1 MSDSA
6 PRAARA
12 LMVQG
17 TGSGVGKSFLV
28 AALCR
33 AYAQRGVS
41 VRPFK
46 AQNMSNNAAVTADGS
61 EIGRA
66 QAIQARAAR
75 AFPTVDMNPI
85 LLKPMNDRRAEVVVH
100 GRGRPELQQLPWHDR
115 RSALWSYVTQSFE
128 RLTEEAELVV
138 VEGAGSPA
146 EINLCASDIVNM
158 AVAREWDIPTLVVA
172 DIDRG
177 GAFAA
182 LYGTWALLDPL
193 DRALIAG
200 FVLNKFRGDPTLLEP
215 APSELERLTG
225 VPTVGVVPFERH
237 LLPDEDAQTLERERG
252 DSGPVVGAIR
262 LPHLSNYDEL
272 DPLVGDGRVR
282 LRWIVDPT
290 ELDDVVAV
298 ILPGSRNT
306 IADLVWLRSTG
317 LAGRLSERAKE
328 GLPML
333 GLCGGLQMLGEVVTD
348 PSGVEAGG
356 EERGL
361 GLLPIRTTLAPE
373 KTTRLFDG
381 EVDVPFLGGVDRR
394 FRLRGYEIHHG
405 RSQPTGPIDEWR
417 SEEGRVIGYSHG
429 SIGATYLHGFL
440 ENDGVRSMWLATIGI
455 QGESGLRWNER
466 IEAELDRVA
475 SLVAEAIDL
484 DRLWDLAEPG
494 R

>member
-1 MSDSA
+1 
-6 PRAARA
+6 
-12 LMVQG
+12 
-17 TGSGVGKSFLV
+17 
-28 AALCR
+28 
-33 AYAQRGVS
+33 
-41 VRPFK
+41 
-46 AQNMSNNAAVTADGS
+46 
-61 EIGRA
+61 
-66 QAIQARAAR
+66 
-75 AFPTVDMNPI
+75 
-85 LLKPMNDRRAEVVVH
+85 
-100 GRGRPELQQLPWHDR
+100 
-115 RSALWSYVTQSFE
+115 
-128 RLTEEAELVV
+128 
-138 VEGAGSPA
+138 
-146 EINLCASDIVNM
+146 
-158 AVAREWDIPTLVVA
+158 
-172 DIDRG
+172 
-177 GAFAA
+177 
-182 LYGTWALLDPL
+182 
-193 DRALIAG
+193 
-200 FVLNKFRGDPTLLEP
+200 
-215 APSELERLTG
+215 
-225 VPTVGVVPFERH
+225 
-237 LLPDEDAQTLERERG
+237 
-252 DSGPVVGAIR
+252 
-262 LPHLSNYDEL
+262 
-272 DPLVGDGRVR
+272 
-282 LRWIVDPT
+282 
-290 ELDDVVAV
+290 
-298 ILPGSRNT
+298 
-306 IADLVWLRSTG
+306 
-317 LAGRLSERAKE
+317 
-328 GLPML
+328 ML